1 MRRRLRSLVFS
12 CRERTYLLD
21 CMVRGVLFGSC
32 VLYPAFRAHRVFTWP
47 CLLTASTRLGNKSS
61 FVRLRSVRVTC
72 ASVAMCIHVVFSTS
86 NGSYWTCALI
96 SVGVERVD
104 FKALHVD
111 NGFTSKPSTSIFRM
125 LHLLRSQ
132 KLHISKYT
140 VCVQINSHHLSM
152 YRVCSSYHYVCMTEP
167 SVECLIYFVQI
178 PSCPHRVPRSTVPV
192 HRSFQTCAADA
203 ILSLVVWKPKHQ
215 TRQLLSWQVSRDG
228 ITQNCSPFCLS

>member
-1 MRRRLRSLVFS
+1 
-12 CRERTYLLD
+12 
-21 CMVRGVLFGSC
+21 
-32 VLYPAFRAHRVFTWP
+32 
-47 CLLTASTRLGNKSS
+47 
-61 FVRLRSVRVTC
+61 
-72 ASVAMCIHVVFSTS
+72 MCIYVVFSTW
-86 NGSYWTCALI
+86 NVSYWTCALI

-104 FKALHVD
+104 IKALHVD
-111 NGFTSKPSTSIFRM
+111 TIFRM
-125 LHLLRSQ
+125 LDLLRSQ
-132 KLHISKYT
+132 KLHISKNT

-167 SVECLIYFVQI
+167 SVECLIHFVQI